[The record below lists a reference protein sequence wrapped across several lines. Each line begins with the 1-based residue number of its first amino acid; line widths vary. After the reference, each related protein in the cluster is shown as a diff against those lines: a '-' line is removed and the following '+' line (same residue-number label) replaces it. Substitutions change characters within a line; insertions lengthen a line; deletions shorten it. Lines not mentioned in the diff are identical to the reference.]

1 MKHLNLF
8 LFCLVAVSLAC
19 SVQVSG
25 SDSIPTPTS
34 APTATR
40 LQAVIPTTTSLV
52 AVTISQAV
60 VTVRQSPGGEATGK
74 YVRSGERVQIIK
86 CTGDWCRIK
95 KPGGWIFR
103 GCIQELA
110 DGLLCMAKP

>member
-1 MKHLNLF
+1 MKKIV
-8 LFCLVAVSLAC
+8 LVISLLILAAC
-19 SVQVSG
+19 NQVV
-25 SDSIPTPTS
+25 ITPTAS
-34 APTATR
+34 PAPLRTAILAAATRPATNTATPE
-40 LQAVIPTTTSLV
+40 AVT
-52 AVTISQAV
+52 VTISQAV
-60 VTVRQSPGGEATGK
+60 VVVRQSPGGEATGK